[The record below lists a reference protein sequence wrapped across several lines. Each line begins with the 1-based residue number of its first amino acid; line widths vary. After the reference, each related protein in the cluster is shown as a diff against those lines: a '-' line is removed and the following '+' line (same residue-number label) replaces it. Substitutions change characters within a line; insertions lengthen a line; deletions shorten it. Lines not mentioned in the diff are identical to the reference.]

1 MAQIFAD
8 LVLVPHS
15 AGCLLDGRGS
25 EGLEEAKKKEADD
38 EDRKWIKIS
47 VRY

>member
-8 LVLVPHS
+8 LVLIPHS

-25 EGLEEAKKKEADD
+25 EGLEEKK
-38 EDRKWIKIS
+38 RKKQMRKRES
-47 VRY
+47 G